1 MTLDKKISIA
11 KDLEGYLSIGDV
23 IDSYELAKE
32 LHSELKAE
40 KAALAPH
47 LTTITPLNL
56 DEIIKTVQDASHDA
70 SCIASDKGYLNTD
83 ILLCLSEL
91 KLRRDLY

>member
-11 KDLEGYLSIGDV
+11 KDLEECLSIGNV
-23 IDSYELAKE
+23 TDSYEVIKDF
-32 LHSELKAE
+32 HKELKAE
-40 KAALAPH
+40 KEALVPRVS
-47 LTTITPLNL
+47 TITS
-56 DEIIKTVQDASHDA
+56 DRISEIIKVLEDASHDA
-70 SCIASDKGYLNTD
+70 SFIASDKGYLNTD